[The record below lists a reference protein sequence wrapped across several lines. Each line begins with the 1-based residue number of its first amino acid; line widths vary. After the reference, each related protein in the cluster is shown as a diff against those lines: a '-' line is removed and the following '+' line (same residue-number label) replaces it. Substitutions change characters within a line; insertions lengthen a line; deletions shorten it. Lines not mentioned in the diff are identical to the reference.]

1 MLDPCMS
8 LITRLKS
15 KFNPSPSLLRLVTY
29 LKPHR
34 GKIAMSIVFMIGAGA
49 ASSLIAMLLGKLTDV
64 GFYDQEAW
72 IVVAA
77 PIALIFISVLHG
89 GSMFMSNYLLGKTS
103 QAVLV
108 KLRGEIFHKILR
120 WPAATYQKNST
131 GNITSK
137 FIFEA
142 NVALSNASKSC
153 IILVRDSVQVV
164 ALTCVLVWNN
174 WMLAIVSLIIAP
186 MIFKLLRYISK
197 RMKTIM
203 ETCQASFASVLERVK
218 EVYEGHRLVK
228 LSDTYALEMDRF
240 KRINDGVSKMM
251 IDMTKV
257 TSMGTPLTQLIFMS
271 GVALVLAFAMFQIS
285 QGVITMGDFVTF
297 LAALLLL
304 MPPLRNLAGVNSG
317 FVMMAVAAESIFA
330 TLDEADETDE
340 GKVDLTTCKG
350 DFVFEHVSMRYPNTK
365 RDAVHEFN
373 LEVKAGDCIALVG
386 LSGSGK
392 STLVHMIPRFWNPTK
407 GRILL
412 DGIDIRDLRLESLRR
427 HIAIVSQD
435 VMLFDDTIRNNVLY
449 GSPDATEAEVWKALE
464 DASLADFVRTLPE
477 GLDTL
482 VGEGGSRLSGSQKQR
497 LSIARAFLRNAP
509 ILILDEATSALDSE
523 NEMKIKGALVSLMK
537 GRTTFMVAHRFSTIE
552 HATKIVA
559 MADGVVKEMGTRAE
573 LLEQNGLFAELLR
586 LQSLEKR
593 EGKTENNNEGKTD
606 GGELA

>member
-1 MLDPCMS
+1 MS

-15 KFNPSPSLLRLVTY
+15 KLNPSLLRLVTY

-228 LSDTYALEMDRF
+228 LSDTYAHEMDRF

-285 QGVITMGDFVTF
+285 QGVITMGNFVTF

-304 MPPLRNLAGVNSG
+304 MLPLRNLAGVNSG

-412 DGIDIRDLRLESLRR
+412 DGIDIRDLSLESLRR

-435 VMLFDDTIRNNVLY
+435 VMIFDDTIRNNVLY

-477 GLDTL
+477 GLDTE
-482 VGEGGSRLSGSQKQR
+482 VGEGGSRLSGGQKQR

-559 MADGVVKEMGTRAE
+559 MADGVVKEMGARAE
-573 LLEQNGLFAELLR
+573 LLKQNGLFAELLR

-593 EGKTENNNEGKTD
+593 EEKTENNNEGKTD

>member
-1 MLDPCMS
+1 MS

-15 KFNPSPSLLRLVTY
+15 KLNPSLLRLVTY

-412 DGIDIRDLRLESLRR
+412 DGIDIRDLSLESLRR

-482 VGEGGSRLSGSQKQR
+482 VGEGGSRLSGGQKQR
-497 LSIARAFLRNAP
+497 LSIARAFLRNTP

-559 MADGVVKEMGTRAE
+559 MADGVVKEMGARAE
-573 LLEQNGLFAELLR
+573 LLEQNGLFAELWR

-593 EGKTENNNEGKTD
+593 EEKTENNNEGKTD

>member
-1 MLDPCMS
+1 MS

-15 KFNPSPSLLRLVTY
+15 KLNPSLLRLVTY

-285 QGVITMGDFVTF
+285 QGGITMGDFVTF

-412 DGIDIRDLRLESLRR
+412 DGIDIRDLSLESLRR

-477 GLDTL
+477 GLDTV
-482 VGEGGSRLSGSQKQR
+482 VGEGGSRLSGGQKQR

-559 MADGVVKEMGTRAE
+559 MADGVVKEMGARAE

-593 EGKTENNNEGKTD
+593 EEKTENNNEGKTD

>member
-1 MLDPCMS
+1 MS
-8 LITRLKS
+8 LISRLKS
-15 KFNPSPSLLRLVTY
+15 KLNPSLLRLVTY

-34 GKIAMSIVFMIGAGA
+34 GKIAMSLVFMIGAGA

-72 IVVAA
+72 IVVVA

-120 WPAATYQKNST
+120 WPADTYQKNST

-174 WMLAIVSLIIAP
+174 WMLAIVSFIIAP

-197 RMKTIM
+197 RMKMIM

-218 EVYEGHRLVK
+218 EVYEGHRLIK

-317 FVMMAVAAESIFA
+317 FVVMAVAAESIFA
-330 TLDEADETDE
+330 TLDEADEADE

-412 DGIDIRDLRLESLRR
+412 DGIDIRDLKLESLRR

-435 VMLFDDTIRNNVLY
+435 VMIFDDTIRNNVLY

-477 GLDTL
+477 GLDTV
-482 VGEGGSRLSGSQKQR
+482 VGEGGSRLSGGQKQR

-593 EGKTENNNEGKTD
+593 EEKTENNNESKTD
-606 GGELA
+606 GGEHA

>member
-1 MLDPCMS
+1 MS

-15 KFNPSPSLLRLVTY
+15 KLNPSLLRLVTY

-330 TLDEADETDE
+330 TLDEADEADE

-412 DGIDIRDLRLESLRR
+412 DGIDIRDLKLESLRR

-435 VMLFDDTIRNNVLY
+435 VMIFDDTIRNNVLY

-477 GLDTL
+477 GLDTV
-482 VGEGGSRLSGSQKQR
+482 VGEGGSRLSGGQKQR

-593 EGKTENNNEGKTD
+593 EEKTENNNESKTD
-606 GGELA
+606 GGEHA

>member
-1 MLDPCMS
+1 MS

-15 KFNPSPSLLRLVTY
+15 KLNPSLLRLVTY
-29 LKPHR
+29 LQPHR

-257 TSMGTPLTQLIFMS
+257 SSMGTPLTQLIFMS

-412 DGIDIRDLRLESLRR
+412 DGIDIRDLKLESLRR

-435 VMLFDDTIRNNVLY
+435 VMIFDDTIRNNVLY

-477 GLDTL
+477 GLDTV
-482 VGEGGSRLSGSQKQR
+482 VGEGGSRLSGGQKQR

-523 NEMKIKGALVSLMK
+523 NEMKLKGALVSLMK

>member
-1 MLDPCMS
+1 MS

-15 KFNPSPSLLRLVTY
+15 KLNPSLLRLVTY

-350 DFVFEHVSMRYPNTK
+350 DFVFEHVSMRYLNTK

-412 DGIDIRDLRLESLRR
+412 DGIDIRDLSLESLRR

-482 VGEGGSRLSGSQKQR
+482 VGEGGSRLSGGQKQR
-497 LSIARAFLRNAP
+497 LSIARAFLRNTP

-559 MADGVVKEMGTRAE
+559 MADGVVKEMGARAE
-573 LLEQNGLFAELLR
+573 LLKQNGLFAELLR

-593 EGKTENNNEGKTD
+593 EEKTENNNEGKTD

>member
-1 MLDPCMS
+1 MS

-15 KFNPSPSLLRLVTY
+15 KLNPSLLRLVTY

-304 MPPLRNLAGVNSG
+304 MLPLRNLAGVNSG

-412 DGIDIRDLRLESLRR
+412 DGIDIRDLSLESLRR

-482 VGEGGSRLSGSQKQR
+482 VGEGGSRLSGGQKQR
-497 LSIARAFLRNAP
+497 LSIARAFLRNTP

-559 MADGVVKEMGTRAE
+559 MADGVVKEMGARAE

-593 EGKTENNNEGKTD
+593 EEKTENNNEGKTD

>member
-1 MLDPCMS
+1 MS

-15 KFNPSPSLLRLVTY
+15 KLNPSLLRLVTY

-228 LSDTYALEMDRF
+228 LADTYALEMDRF

-482 VGEGGSRLSGSQKQR
+482 VGEGGSRLSGGQKQR
-497 LSIARAFLRNAP
+497 LSIARAFLRNTP

-559 MADGVVKEMGTRAE
+559 MADGVVKEMGTHAE

-593 EGKTENNNEGKTD
+593 EDKTENNNKGKTD
-606 GGELA
+606 GGELT

>member
-15 KFNPSPSLLRLVTY
+15 KLNPSLLRLVTY

-285 QGVITMGDFVTF
+285 QGGITMGDFVTF
-297 LAALLLL
+297 LAALFLL

-412 DGIDIRDLRLESLRR
+412 DGIDIRDLSLESLRR

-482 VGEGGSRLSGSQKQR
+482 VGEGGSRLSGGQKQR
-497 LSIARAFLRNAP
+497 LSIARAFLRNTP

-559 MADGVVKEMGTRAE
+559 MADGVVKEMGARAE

-593 EGKTENNNEGKTD
+593 EEKTENNNEGKTD

>member
-1 MLDPCMS
+1 MS

-15 KFNPSPSLLRLVTY
+15 KLNPSLLRLVTY

-77 PIALIFISVLHG
+77 PIALTFISVLHG

-412 DGIDIRDLRLESLRR
+412 DGIDIRDLSLESLRR

-482 VGEGGSRLSGSQKQR
+482 VGEGGSRLSGGQKQR
-497 LSIARAFLRNAP
+497 LSIARAFLRNTP

-559 MADGVVKEMGTRAE
+559 MADGVVKEMGARAE

-593 EGKTENNNEGKTD
+593 EEKTENNNEGKTD

>member
-412 DGIDIRDLRLESLRR
+412 DGIDIRDLSLESLRR

-482 VGEGGSRLSGSQKQR
+482 VGEGGSRLSGGQKQR
-497 LSIARAFLRNAP
+497 LSIARAFLRNTP

-559 MADGVVKEMGTRAE
+559 MADGVVKEMGARAE

-593 EGKTENNNEGKTD
+593 EEKTENNNEGKTD

>member
-1 MLDPCMS
+1 MS

-15 KFNPSPSLLRLVTY
+15 KLNPSLLRLVTY

-340 GKVDLTTCKG
+340 GKVGLTTCKG

-412 DGIDIRDLRLESLRR
+412 DGIDIRDLSLESLRR

-482 VGEGGSRLSGSQKQR
+482 VGEGGSRLSGGQKQR
-497 LSIARAFLRNAP
+497 LSIARAFLRNTP

-559 MADGVVKEMGTRAE
+559 MADGVVKEMGARAE

-593 EGKTENNNEGKTD
+593 EDKTENNNKGKTD

>member
-1 MLDPCMS
+1 MS

-15 KFNPSPSLLRLVTY
+15 KLNPSLLRLVTY

-412 DGIDIRDLRLESLRR
+412 DGIDIRDLSLESLRR

-464 DASLADFVRTLPE
+464 DASLADFVRTPPE

-482 VGEGGSRLSGSQKQR
+482 VGEGGSRLSGGQKQR
-497 LSIARAFLRNAP
+497 LSIARAFLRNTP

-559 MADGVVKEMGTRAE
+559 MADGVVKEMGARAE

-593 EGKTENNNEGKTD
+593 EEKTENNNEGKTD

>member
-1 MLDPCMS
+1 MS
-8 LITRLKS
+8 LISRLKS
-15 KFNPSPSLLRLVTY
+15 KLNPSLLRLVTY

-34 GKIAMSIVFMIGAGA
+34 GKIAMSLVFMIGAGA

-72 IVVAA
+72 IVVVA

-120 WPAATYQKNST
+120 WPADTYQKNST

-174 WMLAIVSLIIAP
+174 WMLAIVSFIIAP

-197 RMKTIM
+197 RMKMIM

-218 EVYEGHRLVK
+218 EVYGGHRLIK

-317 FVMMAVAAESIFA
+317 FVVMAVAAESIFA
-330 TLDEADETDE
+330 TLDEADEADE

-412 DGIDIRDLRLESLRR
+412 DGIDIRDLKLESLRR

-435 VMLFDDTIRNNVLY
+435 VMIFDDTIRNNVLY

-477 GLDTL
+477 GLDTV
-482 VGEGGSRLSGSQKQR
+482 VGEGGSRLSGGQKQR

-593 EGKTENNNEGKTD
+593 EEKTENNNESKTD
-606 GGELA
+606 GGEHA

>member
-1 MLDPCMS
+1 MS

-15 KFNPSPSLLRLVTY
+15 KLNPSLLRLVTY

-412 DGIDIRDLRLESLRR
+412 DGIDIRDLSLESLRR
-427 HIAIVSQD
+427 HIAIISQD

-482 VGEGGSRLSGSQKQR
+482 VGEGGSRLSGGQKQR
-497 LSIARAFLRNAP
+497 LSIARAFLRNTP

-559 MADGVVKEMGTRAE
+559 MADGVVKEMGARAE

-593 EGKTENNNEGKTD
+593 EEKTENNNEGKTD

>member
-1 MLDPCMS
+1 MS

-15 KFNPSPSLLRLVTY
+15 KLNPSLLRLVTY

-251 IDMTKV
+251 INMTKV

-412 DGIDIRDLRLESLRR
+412 DGIDIRDLSLESLRR

-435 VMLFDDTIRNNVLY
+435 VMIFDDTIRNNVLY

-477 GLDTL
+477 GLDTV
-482 VGEGGSRLSGSQKQR
+482 VGEGASRLSGGQKQR

-559 MADGVVKEMGTRAE
+559 MADGVVKEMGTHAE

>member
-1 MLDPCMS
+1 MS

-15 KFNPSPSLLRLVTY
+15 KLNPSLLRLVTY

-435 VMLFDDTIRNNVLY
+435 VMLFDDPIRNNVLY
-449 GSPDATEAEVWKALE
+449 GPPDATEAEVWKALE

-482 VGEGGSRLSGSQKQR
+482 VGEGGSRLSGGQKQR
-497 LSIARAFLRNAP
+497 LSIARAFLRNTP

-559 MADGVVKEMGTRAE
+559 MADGVVKEMGTHAE

-593 EGKTENNNEGKTD
+593 EDKTENNNKGKTD

>member
-1 MLDPCMS
+1 MS
-8 LITRLKS
+8 LISRLKS
-15 KFNPSPSLLRLVTY
+15 KLNPSLLRLVTY

-34 GKIAMSIVFMIGAGA
+34 GKIAMSLVFMIGAGA

-72 IVVAA
+72 IVVVA

-120 WPAATYQKNST
+120 WPADTYQKNST

-174 WMLAIVSLIIAP
+174 WMLAIVSFIIAP
-186 MIFKLLRYISK
+186 KIFKLLRYISK
-197 RMKTIM
+197 RMKMIM

-218 EVYEGHRLVK
+218 EVYEGHRLIK

-317 FVMMAVAAESIFA
+317 FVVMAVAAESIFA
-330 TLDEADETDE
+330 TLDEADEADE

-412 DGIDIRDLRLESLRR
+412 DGIDIRDLKLESLRR

-435 VMLFDDTIRNNVLY
+435 VMIFDDTIRNNVLY

-477 GLDTL
+477 GLDTV
-482 VGEGGSRLSGSQKQR
+482 VGEGGSRLSGGQKQR

-593 EGKTENNNEGKTD
+593 EEKTENNNESKTD
-606 GGELA
+606 GGEHA

>member
-1 MLDPCMS
+1 MS

-15 KFNPSPSLLRLVTY
+15 KLNPSLLRLVTY

-228 LSDTYALEMDRF
+228 LSDTYALEMDRS

-412 DGIDIRDLRLESLRR
+412 DGIDIRDLKLESLRR

-435 VMLFDDTIRNNVLY
+435 VMIFDDTIRNNVLY

-477 GLDTL
+477 GLDTV
-482 VGEGGSRLSGSQKQR
+482 VGEGGSRLSGGQKQR

-559 MADGVVKEMGTRAE
+559 MADGVAKEMGTRAE

>member
-1 MLDPCMS
+1 MS

-15 KFNPSPSLLRLVTY
+15 KLNPSLLRLVTY

-412 DGIDIRDLRLESLRR
+412 DGIDIRDLSLESLRR

-477 GLDTL
+477 GLDTV
-482 VGEGGSRLSGSQKQR
+482 VGEGGSRLSGGQKQR

-559 MADGVVKEMGTRAE
+559 MADGVVKEMGARAE

-593 EGKTENNNEGKTD
+593 EEKTENNNEGKTD

>member
-15 KFNPSPSLLRLVTY
+15 KLNPSLLRLVTY

-412 DGIDIRDLRLESLRR
+412 DGIDIRDLKLESLRR

-435 VMLFDDTIRNNVLY
+435 VMIFDDTIRNNVLY

-477 GLDTL
+477 GLDTV
-482 VGEGGSRLSGSQKQR
+482 VGEGGSRLSGGQKQR

>member
-1 MLDPCMS
+1 MS

-15 KFNPSPSLLRLVTY
+15 KLNPSLLRLVTY

-108 KLRGEIFHKILR
+108 RLRGEIFHKILR
-120 WPAATYQKNST
+120 WPAATYQKNFT

-412 DGIDIRDLRLESLRR
+412 DGIDIRDLSLESLRR

-482 VGEGGSRLSGSQKQR
+482 VGEGGSRLSGGQKQR
-497 LSIARAFLRNAP
+497 LSIARAFLRNTP

-559 MADGVVKEMGTRAE
+559 MADGVVKEMGARAE

-593 EGKTENNNEGKTD
+593 EEKTENNNEGKTD

>member
-1 MLDPCMS
+1 MS

-15 KFNPSPSLLRLVTY
+15 KLNPSLLRLVTY

-34 GKIAMSIVFMIGAGA
+34 GEIAMSIVFMIGAGA

-174 WMLAIVSLIIAP
+174 WMLAIVSLIIVP

-330 TLDEADETDE
+330 MLDEADETDE

-435 VMLFDDTIRNNVLY
+435 VMIFDDTIRNNVLY

-477 GLDTL
+477 GLDTV
-482 VGEGGSRLSGSQKQR
+482 VGEGGSRLSGGQKQR

>member
-1 MLDPCMS
+1 MS

-15 KFNPSPSLLRLVTY
+15 KLNPSLLRLVTY

-412 DGIDIRDLRLESLRR
+412 DGIDIRDLSLESLRR

-477 GLDTL
+477 GLDTV
-482 VGEGGSRLSGSQKQR
+482 VGEGGSRLSGGQKQR
-497 LSIARAFLRNAP
+497 LSIARAFLRNTP

-559 MADGVVKEMGTRAE
+559 MADGVVKEMGARAE

>member
-1 MLDPCMS
+1 MS

-15 KFNPSPSLLRLVTY
+15 KLNPSLLRLVTY

-174 WMLAIVSLIIAP
+174 WMLAIVSLIIVP

-228 LSDTYALEMDRF
+228 LSDTYAHEMDRF

-482 VGEGGSRLSGSQKQR
+482 VGEGGSRLSGGQKQR
-497 LSIARAFLRNAP
+497 LSIARAFLRNTP

-559 MADGVVKEMGTRAE
+559 MTDGVVKEMGTRAE

>member
-1 MLDPCMS
+1 MS

-15 KFNPSPSLLRLVTY
+15 KLNPSLLRLVTY

-297 LAALLLL
+297 MAALLLL

-412 DGIDIRDLRLESLRR
+412 DGIDIRDLSLESLRR

-482 VGEGGSRLSGSQKQR
+482 VGEGGSRLSGGQKQR
-497 LSIARAFLRNAP
+497 LSIARAFLRNTP

-559 MADGVVKEMGTRAE
+559 MADGVVKEMGARAE

-593 EGKTENNNEGKTD
+593 EEKTENNNEGKTD

>member
-1 MLDPCMS
+1 MS

-15 KFNPSPSLLRLVTY
+15 KLNPSLLRLVTY

-218 EVYEGHRLVK
+218 EGYEGHRLVK

-412 DGIDIRDLRLESLRR
+412 DGIDIRDLSLESLRR

-482 VGEGGSRLSGSQKQR
+482 VGEGGSRLSGGQKQR
-497 LSIARAFLRNAP
+497 LSIARAFLRNTP

-559 MADGVVKEMGTRAE
+559 MADGVVKEMGARAE

-593 EGKTENNNEGKTD
+593 EEKTENNNEGKTD

>member
-1 MLDPCMS
+1 MS
-8 LITRLKS
+8 LISRLKS
-15 KFNPSPSLLRLVTY
+15 KLNPSLLRLVTY

-34 GKIAMSIVFMIGAGA
+34 GKIAMSLVFMIGAGA

-72 IVVAA
+72 IVVVA

-120 WPAATYQKNST
+120 WPADTYQKNST

-174 WMLAIVSLIIAP
+174 WMLAIVSFIIAP

-197 RMKTIM
+197 RMKMIM

-218 EVYEGHRLVK
+218 EVYEGHRLIK

-304 MPPLRNLAGVNSG
+304 MPSLRNLAGVNSG
-317 FVMMAVAAESIFA
+317 FVVMAVAAESIFA
-330 TLDEADETDE
+330 TLDEADEADE

-412 DGIDIRDLRLESLRR
+412 DGIDIRDLKLESLRR

-435 VMLFDDTIRNNVLY
+435 VMIFDDTIRNNVLY

-477 GLDTL
+477 GLDTV
-482 VGEGGSRLSGSQKQR
+482 VGEGGSRLSGGQKQR

-593 EGKTENNNEGKTD
+593 EEKTENNNESKTD
-606 GGELA
+606 GGEHA

>member
-1 MLDPCMS
+1 MS

-15 KFNPSPSLLRLVTY
+15 KLNPSLLRLVTY

-412 DGIDIRDLRLESLRR
+412 DGIDIRDLSLESLRR

-482 VGEGGSRLSGSQKQR
+482 VGEGGSRLSGGQKQR
-497 LSIARAFLRNAP
+497 LSIARAFLRNTP

-523 NEMKIKGALVSLMK
+523 NEMKIKGALVLLMK

-559 MADGVVKEMGTRAE
+559 MADGVVKEMGARAE

-593 EGKTENNNEGKTD
+593 EEKTENNNEGKTD

>member
-15 KFNPSPSLLRLVTY
+15 KLNPSLLRLVTY

-240 KRINDGVSKMM
+240 KRLNDGVSKMM

-412 DGIDIRDLRLESLRR
+412 DGIDIRDLSLESLRR

-482 VGEGGSRLSGSQKQR
+482 VGEGGSRLSGGQKQR
-497 LSIARAFLRNAP
+497 LSIARAFLRNTP

-559 MADGVVKEMGTRAE
+559 MADGVVKEMGARAE

-593 EGKTENNNEGKTD
+593 EEKTENNNEGKTD

>member
-1 MLDPCMS
+1 MS

-15 KFNPSPSLLRLVTY
+15 KLNPSLLRLVTY

-251 IDMTKV
+251 INMTKV

-412 DGIDIRDLRLESLRR
+412 DGIDIRDLSLESLRR

-435 VMLFDDTIRNNVLY
+435 VMIFDDTIRNNVLY

-477 GLDTL
+477 GLDTV
-482 VGEGGSRLSGSQKQR
+482 VGEGGSRLSGGQKQR

-559 MADGVVKEMGTRAE
+559 MADGVVKEMGTHAE

>member
-1 MLDPCMS
+1 MS

-15 KFNPSPSLLRLVTY
+15 KLNPSLLRLVTY

-412 DGIDIRDLRLESLRR
+412 DGIDIRYLSLESLRR
-427 HIAIVSQD
+427 HSAIVSQD

-482 VGEGGSRLSGSQKQR
+482 VGEGGSRLSGGQKQR
-497 LSIARAFLRNAP
+497 LSIARAFLRNTP

-559 MADGVVKEMGTRAE
+559 MADGVVKEMGARAE
-573 LLEQNGLFAELLR
+573 LLKQNGLFAELLR

-593 EGKTENNNEGKTD
+593 EEKTENNNEGKTD

>member
-1 MLDPCMS
+1 MS

-15 KFNPSPSLLRLVTY
+15 KLNPSLLRLVTY

-412 DGIDIRDLRLESLRR
+412 DGIDIRDLKLESLRR

-435 VMLFDDTIRNNVLY
+435 VMIFDDTIRNNVLY

-482 VGEGGSRLSGSQKQR
+482 VGEGGSRLSGGQKQR
-497 LSIARAFLRNAP
+497 LSIARAFLRNTP

-559 MADGVVKEMGTRAE
+559 MADGVVKEMGARAE

-593 EGKTENNNEGKTD
+593 EEKTENNNEGKTD